1 MQDLTLRAT
10 VEPAG
15 VSTAVLPRSDA
26 ALEPHGES
34 LGEPLGEPLGVLA
47 RRLFEA
53 QQRSPYR
60 QIHTTHKKE
69 LRRRYRVL
77 IDLLRIQ
84 LFARRHAPTI
94 RRLRGIPVSA
104 QLLQLLRL
112 AIVHRVDP
120 GSYYAHHLYDAALGL
135 GEITHYLSRTEM
147 KNGIYSLLN
156 TLRRDDPHFG
166 FSLSEKVEFTE
177 HCRNAGLPVVPIL
190 AVARAGT
197 WAGVAPDDL
206 GGDLFVK
213 SIRGRGAVWARAY
226 CCIVPGRYRAADGCE
241 LSSAALV
248 EQITAQ
254 SQRVPMMIARKFTNH
269 PEIADLAVQSLI
281 TFRVFTCFD
290 PAGEPMVT
298 HAMLRTLSKLEP
310 DWQTEEEFAVAI
322 DLTTGRM
329 GAMCGD
335 ANLAPDAWWDHHPK
349 TGALVTGR
357 IIKHWPE
364 IAALAVRAHRVFSAR
379 MVIGWDLALTPD
391 GPVVIEGNS
400 DPDTHF
406 LQRVHRRMI
415 GRSPLAPLLRHHLRA
430 AEKLLATSPSAP

>member
-1 MQDLTLRAT
+1 MLRAT
-10 VEPAG
+10 VEPA
-15 VSTAVLPRSDA
+15 VTPARIDTN
-26 ALEPHGES
+26 
-34 LGEPLGEPLGVLA
+34 GEPLGALA
-47 RRLFEA
+47 RRVFSA
-53 QQRSPYR
+53 QRRSPYR
-60 QIHTTHKKE
+60 QVHINRNKK
-69 LRRRYRVL
+69 LRLRYRLL

-84 LFARRHAPTI
+84 LFARRHGPTI
-94 RRLRGIPVSA
+94 RRLREIPVTS

-120 GSYYAHHLYDAALGL
+120 GSYYAHHLYDAPLGL
-135 GEITHYLSRTEM
+135 GEVTHYLSRTEM

-156 TLRRDDPHFG
+156 ALRRGDPHYG

-197 WAGVAPDDL
+197 WEGVSPDDL
-206 GGDLFVK
+206 DCDLFVK
-213 SIRGRGAVWARAY
+213 SIRGRGARWARAY
-226 CCIVPGRYRAADGCE
+226 RRIAPGRYQAADGTA
-241 LSSAALV
+241 LSGAALV

-254 SQRVPMMIARKFTNH
+254 SQRVPMMIARNLTNH

-290 PAGEPMVT
+290 PAGEPVVT

-322 DLTTGRM
+322 DLTTGRL

-335 ANLAPDAWWDHHPK
+335 ANLAPDAWWDRHPK
-349 TGALVTGR
+349 TGAPVTGR
-357 IIKHWPE
+357 ILTHWPE
-364 IAALAVRAHRVFSAR
+364 LAALAIRAHRVFSAR

-406 LQRVHRRMI
+406 LQRVHRQMI

-430 AEKLLATSPSAP
+430 AEQLLEAPTSPSVV